1 MIIEVYGFRVILKE
15 RIYLMG
21 EFKCLLF
28 WILNGFKSGSCG
40 GGVKAQGDSSQV
52 ASLQASSTVEAVS
65 TADAVSTTV
74 EVFSTFV

>member
-1 MIIEVYGFRVILKE
+1 MGGFWT
-15 RIYLMG
+15 LM
-21 EFKCLLF
+21 FLLSIF
-28 WILNGFKSGSCG
+28 GGAGLLSKKSDNAGTSG
-40 GGVKAQGDSSQV
+40 GSSQV